1 MLVEAAAKPWTYWIS
16 PVLVIGA
23 VLAVL
28 AITAGY
34 RPWLRPRRNQLSAR
48 SARVPAHTA
57 SPRCGW

>member
-1 MLVEAAAKPWTYWIS
+1 VTAFVEAAAKPWTYWIS

-34 RPWLRPRRNQLSAR
+34 LMKVVSAKYPRQ
-48 SARVPAHTA
+48 
-57 SPRCGW
+57 